1 MMTPTAYGRGRP
13 ILTSR
18 HEPQLRRG
26 FGWLFG
32 RRSLLR
38 QIFGS

>member
-1 MMTPTAYGRGRP
+1 MMARGAYGQGRP
-13 ILTSR
+13 ILSSR

-32 RRSLLR
+32 RRSLFR
-38 QIFGS
+38 QIFGL